1 MSKLKA
7 IIGII
12 FAALLPIASIVL
24 TIFTFINLYPLW
36 AKLMMILMSV
46 YLLARFIIFVFY
58 EFEELWDEI

>member
-1 MSKLKA
+1 MKKAKA

-12 FAALLPIASIVL
+12 FAALLPIASIIL
-24 TIFTFINLYPLW
+24 TILTFINMYPLW

-58 EFEELWDEI
+58 EFEELWEEI